1 MEEEHYRLPHKQTS
15 ILLYRWRDEEEEHVQ
30 RGLWR

>member
-15 ILLYRWRDEEEEHVQ
+15 ILLYRWRDDEEEQLE
-30 RGLWR
+30 RGL